1 MGNIDS
7 LTQSLVVYSEKL
19 FKRGEDAALLMVN
32 DTASLA
38 GVFDG
43 LGGSGARSYSRA
55 GFKSGAYLASR
66 IAALTVRDWFKSLSE
81 NSSFEGSVPGS
92 FDFGDADTAELKR
105 HLKDSLLKFKAALKE
120 DQGSRL
126 KSSFSKE
133 LPTTMAV
140 QLVLP
145 PSERRKYFKANFMW
159 AGDSRGYIF
168 DEDGLHQITR
178 DDNDVA
184 DPFENISADGKMT
197 NVIYA
202 GGNFTVHFRS
212 VPMTKRF
219 LSFVASDG
227 CFGYFSS
234 PMEFEYHFLKALT
247 GAANFREA
255 ERCLHDCFAARA
267 EDDFSFAGLF
277 YYGEDLDIF
286 RKQAKTRLQKLEPLI
301 TRIRAGGD
309 EARRA
314 IWQEEYRAGYLSL
327 G

>member
-7 LTQSLVVYSEKL
+7 LTQSITVFSEKL
-19 FKRGEDAALLMVN
+19 SRRGEDAALLMVN
-32 DTASLA
+32 DMASLA

-55 GFKSGAYLASR
+55 GFKTGAYLASR
-66 IAALTVRDWFKSLSE
+66 IAALTVRDWFKTLSE
-81 NSSFEGSVPGS
+81 NSAAGSLDVGER
-92 FDFGDADTAELKR
+92 DAAELKKL
-105 HLKDSLLKFKAALKE
+105 LKDSLLKFKAALKE
-120 DQGSRL
+120 ENGSRL

-145 PSERRKYFKANFMW
+145 PSERRKCFTANFLW

-178 DDNDVA
+178 DDNDVS

-197 NVIYA
+197 NVLYA

-212 VPMTKRF
+212 VPMKKPF

-234 PMEFEYHFLKALT
+234 PMEFEYHFLKALA
-247 GAANFREA
+247 GAASFREA
-255 ERCLHDCFAARA
+255 ERRLYDCFEARA

-277 YYGEDLDIF
+277 YYGEEPDIF
-286 RKQAKTRLQKLEPLI
+286 RKQAKNRLQKLESLI
-301 TRIRAGGD
+301 ALIRTGGD
-309 EARRA
+309 EARRV

-327 G
+327 E

>member
-1 MGNIDS
+1 MANNIKF
-7 LTQSLVVYSEKL
+7 LTQSMVVYSEKL
-19 FKRGEDAALLMVN
+19 SDRGEDAAVLKVN

-55 GFKSGAYLASR
+55 EFKSGAYLASR
-66 IAALTVRDWFKSLSE
+66 VAALTVRDWFKNLTE
-81 NSSFEGSVPGS
+81 NSAPEN
-92 FDFGDADTAELKR
+92 FDFGGADKMNLKKMI
-105 HLKDSLLKFKAALKE
+105 KDSLLEFKSILKE
-120 DQGSRL
+120 EQVTRL

-133 LPTTMAV
+133 LPTTMAI
-140 QLVLP
+140 QLIVPLE
-145 PSERRKYFKANFMW
+145 SESKYCCQANFLW

-168 DEDGLHQITR
+168 DEDGLHQITE

-212 VPMTKRF
+212 VPMKKPF

-234 PMEFEYHFLKALT
+234 PMEFEYHLLRALVD
-247 GAANFREA
+247 ARSFMEA
-255 ERCLHDCFAARA
+255 EHRLYDCFEARA

-277 YYGEDLDIF
+277 YYGERPDIF
-286 RKQAKTRLQKLEPLI
+286 RKHAKNRLQKLEPLI
-301 TRIRAGGD
+301 ARIRTGGD

-314 IWQEEYRAGYLSL
+314 IWQEEYRAGYLRFQ
-327 G
+327 